1 MVEDICTRV
10 LIIDAG
16 QQRFCGTFD
25 ELKET
30 FVSSEQ
36 AATLEQ
42 IFFLATEVTPEATAF
57 ANVS

>member
-1 MVEDICTRV
+1 MRGGRIWLAYHIRS
-10 LIIDAG
+10 
-16 QQRFCGTFD
+16 